1 MSKVKQNYQKVLE
14 QTLKKIEGQEKTPTL
29 LLHSCCAPC
38 STYVIE
44 YLSNYF
50 YITVFFYNPNIDQ
63 ADEYYKRAQEQ
74 QKLISEMNTQYPVDF
89 FEGEYKV
96 EESNLEKY
104 EMVRREF
111 DNSGGDYLKWDE
123 YEDCV
128 DKYSS
133 VFVRKGGY
141 IVKGDYLDYKPIK
154 NPWMEE
160 ASSNSVFVTLKY
172 DRGEAFG
179 NILTPGDRV
188 KVNVSYSAE
197 DEASHD
203 IFSGAVTRIKIK
215 NLFEDIMITD
225 LLNSKGNSIYDYYT
239 DVLNLPLAERE
250 ALLRDENFLNNVA
263 PVSMIL
269 EIDKDEEFR
278 TYSELKNLTGVKYT
292 FGLHPRQEGDI
303 VIDQF
308 KDLTRQITQNQTQ
321 MQSQQGDDK

>member
-1 MSKVKQNYQKVLE
+1 MRGNLGKKKLKAGAINRLIINVLAVASIIFLMIVVIRINTSKEETIGIVRVKSDIYTNQ
-14 QTLKKIEGQEKTPTL
+14 
-29 LLHSCCAPC
+29 
-38 STYVIE
+38 
-44 YLSNYF
+44 
-50 YITVFFYNPNIDQ
+50 
-63 ADEYYKRAQEQ
+63 
-74 QKLISEMNTQYPVDF
+74 LI
-89 FEGEYKV
+89 K
-96 EESNLEKY
+96 ESNLEKY